1 LADAAATS
9 SASASLG
16 NAPAATAPSTTASAE
31 ALLAVIEE
39 VKARSRRVKISSAP
53 SL

>member
-16 NAPAATAPSTTASAE
+16 DASSATASAPTASAE
-31 ALLAVIEE
+31 VLLAVIEE
-39 VKARSRRVKISSAP
+39 GKRRCRRVKISSAL